1 MRMYDIWKL
10 IIRVYDVIAG
20 HFSSTRY
27 KVCLEQLTQPW
38 PLVSDFF
45 DSLPAGSVGVDLGCG
60 NGKYL
65 HLRSALGSGEATKNS
80 LVTLGSDRC
89 LPLIQT
95 AQYNFPQ
102 NAQRRLMQEVA
113 VADALCSGYRG
124 GVFDYALSIATIHH
138 FSTPERRRHSIE
150 ELIRLVKPAPEGL
163 VGTGRGCGRF
173 MVYVWAFEQRGAG
186 RRLFD
191 AQLAGHGDAT
201 KAQDVLVPWVRTP
214 QHTHDQKQDVH
225 HRYYHLFREHE
236 LDELV
241 NDAAQHYADTGI
253 RVVKETGGWEK
264 GNWWGVW
271 RVVQR

>member
-27 KVCLEQLTQPW
+27 KVCLDQLTQPW

-150 ELIRLVKPAPEGL
+150 AVS
-163 VGTGRGCGRF
+163 
-173 MVYVWAFEQRGAG
+173 Y
-186 RRLFD
+186 
-191 AQLAGHGDAT
+191 
-201 KAQDVLVPWVRTP
+201 
-214 QHTHDQKQDVH
+214 TH
-225 HRYYHLFREHE
+225 L
-236 LDELV
+236 
-241 NDAAQHYADTGI
+241 
-253 RVVKETGGWEK
+253 
-264 GNWWGVW
+264 
-271 RVVQR
+271 